1 MRKHFGILI
10 ALLCVLVTWAGD
22 EPWKTKAYQE
32 WNDEDV
38 NQVLHDSPWTIAF
51 VKTTEK
57 NETKVLTG
65 SADKPT
71 NGTPTMCKDDQQK
84 TVPCTLPPI
93 YLYDESTI
101 ANSYEF
107 RVTWTS
113 SRTVRKALA
122 RRGVL
127 HSKVSVQAADK
138 FVAQSLE
145 EYHLV
150 LGGLTTLDQ
159 LNEETI
165 RKTAHLKVQGSRKE
179 IGASRVSLAMSGLWP
194 AITIVFPKKGPDGNP
209 TISDGDTSVD
219 FECKLGKLKV
229 KVTFDLRGMTD
240 GHGRD
245 L

>member
-1 MRKHFGILI
+1 MRKHFGILV
-10 ALLCVLVTWAGD
+10 ALLCALVTLAGD

-32 WNDEDV
+32 WNDTDI
-38 NQVLHDSPWTIAF
+38 NQVLQDSPWTIAF

-65 SADKPT
+65 SADRPT
-71 NGTPTMCKDDQQK
+71 NSSPNMCKDDQQK

-101 ANSYEF
+101 ANSYEL

-127 HSKVSVQAADK
+127 HSKVSVPAADK

-165 RKTAHLKVQGSRKE
+165 RQTAHLKVQGSRKE

-194 AITIVFPKKGPDGNP
+194 AITIFFPKKGPDGSP
-209 TISDGDTSVD
+209 TISDGNTSVD

-240 GHGRD
+240 GQGPD

>member
-1 MRKHFGILI
+1 MRIHFGILV
-10 ALLCVLVTWAGD
+10 ALLCALVTLAGD

-38 NQVLHDSPWTIAF
+38 SQVLHDSPWTIAF

-57 NETKVLTG
+57 NETAVSTG
-65 SADKPT
+65 WADKPT
-71 NGTPTMCKDDQQK
+71 NATPNMCKDDQQK
-84 TVPCTLPPI
+84 TIPCTLPPV
-93 YLYDESTI
+93 YLDDVSTI
-101 ANSYEF
+101 ADINQF

-122 RRGVL
+122 RRSVL
-127 HSKVSVQAADK
+127 HNNVSVQAAEK
-138 FVAQSLE
+138 FVAQSFE

-165 RKTAHLKVQGSRKE
+165 RQTAHLKVQGSRKE
-179 IGASRVSLAMSGLWP
+179 IGASRVSLARSGP
-194 AITIVFPKKGPDGNP
+194 AITIFFPKKGPDGSP

-229 KVTFDLRGMTD
+229 KVKFDLRGMTD
-240 GHGRD
+240 GQGRD

>member
-1 MRKHFGILI
+1 MRKHIGILI
-10 ALLCVLVTWAGD
+10 ALLFALVIWAGD

-32 WNDEDV
+32 WDDKDID
-38 NQVLHDSPWTIAF
+38 QVLHDSPWTVAF
-51 VKTTEK
+51 VVTTEK
-57 NETKVLTG
+57 NETAVSTG
-65 SADKPT
+65 YVDKPI
-71 NGTPTMCKDDQQK
+71 NSTPNMCKDDQQK

-101 ANSYEF
+101 ANSYQL

-127 HSKVSVQAADK
+127 HSNVSVPAEEK

-150 LGGLTTLDQ
+150 LGGGLPTLDQ

-165 RKTAHLKVQGSRKE
+165 RKTAHLKVQGSSKE
-179 IGASRVSLAMSGLWP
+179 IGASSVSLARSGP
-194 AITIVFPKKGPDGNP
+194 AITIFFPKKGPDGTP
-209 TISDGDTSVD
+209 TIRDGDTRVD
-219 FECKLGKLKV
+219 FACTLGKLKV
-229 KVTFDLRGMTD
+229 KVKFDLRGMTD
-240 GHGRD
+240 GQGPD